1 MVFCGSGGT
10 ATVPPVGAGAG
21 EEAAGGGLSWPTSGW
36 LAVVVVFLVF
46 FFVVVGA
53 ALGVAW
59 AWSFFMQALREV
71 LLFSVWQ

>member
-1 MVFCGSGGT
+1 M
-10 ATVPPVGAGAG
+10 PPVGAGAGAG

-36 LAVVVVFLVF
+36 LVAVVVFLVF

-59 AWSFFMQALREV
+59 ACSFFMQALREV